1 MSEEIKKGRQFL
13 IFAGTKEG
21 RELAGFLNERKIPAV
36 VCVATEY
43 GEELIEYMPYI
54 QVRTGRMEQA
64 EMEEFIRET
73 EPLAVI
79 DATHPYA
86 DIVTKNIS
94 AACAGV
100 GSEYF
105 RLLRD
110 GADLEK
116 IPGLKVF
123 TDSESAAAWL
133 NDRSGTILFTTGM
146 KELPVFAQTIE
157 DKERIYARVLL
168 QEEVFEEMERYGLSK
183 KQMICMQGPFSRE
196 MNVATLKMIHADYLV
211 TKESGKAGG
220 FAEKVDAAREAGAV
234 CVVIKRPVKEEGY
247 SPEEI
252 QKLVLEKWKD
262 SQNYFTEY
270 PSGQEGTGSM
280 RRITLVG
287 IGMGDADNMTV
298 EAVKAC
304 EQADCIIGAGRMLE
318 TLKKFEKPM
327 APFYISDEI
336 AAYIKEHSEYQNIVI
351 GLSGDVGFYSGAKK
365 LMEKLREDETG
376 RRIQVRLI
384 SGISTVVYF
393 ASRLHMAWEDM
404 ALVSVHGREQN
415 LVSTVRNN
423 KKVFTLASDAKSIRG
438 IAEKLDNYDLAHV
451 KMIVGSDLSYPQE
464 KIYRGCAADFLK
476 FDEPGIC
483 AAVLLNEAAG
493 GTVITHGIP
502 DEQFIRGKVPMTKE
516 EVRSISL
523 SKLRLCRDSVV
534 YDVGAGTGSVAVECA
549 RTADRGK
556 VYAIEWKEDGWKL
569 IAQNRK
575 KFAVSNLEIVPGR
588 APMAMA
594 ELPAPTHAFIGGSGG
609 SMKSILR
616 ELIRKNPDVRI
627 VVNSITLETLNEI
640 MDAAHTLNLEI
651 EEITGVSVAK
661 SKTVGDYHMMMG
673 QNPVYVI
680 VLKKAEN
687 HM

>member
-1 MSEEIKKGRQFL
+1 MSDGIKTGKQFL

-21 RELAGFLNERKIPAV
+21 RELAQFLNQQKIPAV

-43 GEELIEYMPYI
+43 GEELIESMPYI
-54 QVRTGRMEQA
+54 QVHTGRMEQP
-64 EMEEFIRET
+64 EMEAFIRES

-86 DIVTKNIS
+86 DIATKNIF
-94 AACAGV
+94 AACAALGT
-100 GSEYF
+100 EYF

-110 GADLEK
+110 EADLEK
-116 IPGLKVF
+116 IPGLEVF
-123 TDSESAAAWL
+123 SDSKSAAAWL
-133 NDRSGTILFTTGM
+133 NDRSGIILLTTGM
-146 KELPVFAQTIE
+146 KELPVFAQHIE

-168 QEEVFEEMERYGLSK
+168 QEAVFEEMAECGLSK
-183 KQMICMQGPFSRE
+183 KQIICMQGPFSKE
-196 MNVATLKMIHADYLV
+196 MNVATLKMIHAEYLV
-211 TKESGKAGG
+211 TKESGKNGG
-220 FAEKVDAAREAGAV
+220 FSEKVDAAREAGAI
-234 CVVIKRPVKEEGY
+234 CVVVKRPIKEEGY
-247 SPEEI
+247 SAEEI

-262 SQNYFTEY
+262 SQNYFAEER
-270 PSGQEGTGSM
+270 SGQAGTNNM
-280 RRITLVG
+280 RLITLVG

-304 EQADCIIGAGRMLE
+304 EQADCIIGASRMLE

-327 APFYISDEI
+327 VPFYISDEI
-336 AAYIKEHSEYQNIVI
+336 AAYVKEHSEYQNIVV

-365 LMEKLREDETG
+365 LMGKLREDKAGHHTE
-376 RRIQVRLI
+376 IRLI
-384 SGISTVVYF
+384 CGISSVVYF
-393 ASRLHMAWEDM
+393 ASRLQMAWEDM

-415 LVSTVRNN
+415 LVSAVRKN

-438 IAEKLDNYDLAHV
+438 IAEKLENYGLAHV
-451 KMIVGSDLSYPQE
+451 KMIVGADLSYPQE

-476 FDEPGIC
+476 FDELGIC
-483 AAVLLNEAAG
+483 AAVLLHEAAG
-493 GTVITHGIP
+493 ETVITHGIP

-534 YDVGAGTGSVAVECA
+534 YDVGAGTGSVAIECA
-549 RTADRGK
+549 RAADHGK

-588 APMAMA
+588 APKALA

-627 VVNSITLETLNEI
+627 VVNSITLETLNET
-640 MDAAHTLNLEI
+640 MDAAKTLNLEI

-680 VLKKAEN
+680 VLKKAGK
-687 HM
+687 